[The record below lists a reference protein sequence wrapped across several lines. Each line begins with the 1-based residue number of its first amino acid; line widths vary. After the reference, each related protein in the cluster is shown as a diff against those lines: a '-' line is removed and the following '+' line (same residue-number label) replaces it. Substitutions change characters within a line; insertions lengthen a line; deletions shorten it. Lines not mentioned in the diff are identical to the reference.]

1 MYSTM
6 MMAAVAH
13 ERMDRAVEDAAAR
26 RLRRAL
32 RGSVRANAARQLV
45 WAAHRLDPE
54 VDARIADVD
63 PFVYTRGASDH
74 RAA

>member
-6 MMAAVAH
+6 VMAAVAH
-13 ERMDRAVEDAAAR
+13 ERMDRAMEDAAVR
-26 RLRRAL
+26 RLRRDL

-54 VDARIADVD
+54 VDERTADVH
-63 PFVYTRGASDH
+63 PFVRPPRTSDH